1 MSGAMEMIKTRDR
14 EIDTD
19 SQQQLPTVYGL
30 VGSCLTAVHGVTLL
44 FATIALLLS
53 LCVSRLKNLK
63 YLTMLL
69 LLLQ

>member
-1 MSGAMEMIKTRDR
+1 MVICR
-14 EIDTD
+14 
-19 SQQQLPTVYGL
+19 TVYGL
-30 VGSCLTAVHGVTLL
+30 VGTCLTAVHGVTLL

-69 LLLQ
+69 VLLQWLQA